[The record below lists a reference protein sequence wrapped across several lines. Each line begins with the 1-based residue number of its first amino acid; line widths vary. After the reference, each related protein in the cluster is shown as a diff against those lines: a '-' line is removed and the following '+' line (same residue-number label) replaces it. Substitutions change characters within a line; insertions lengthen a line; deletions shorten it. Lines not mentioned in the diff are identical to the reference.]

1 MIFIPKKTIQPF
13 YFGKLLNLVPFRE
26 NMMIK
31 QFFRWQIKAFDYLE
45 ARWETGPVSKSISNI
60 VVAFFLAGLVF
71 GLLAY
76 LDIYQIST
84 GYSAFFAIELAFNV
98 LLIFEVLGL
107 IFLIPKSVA
116 DAVGKQFEII
126 SLVLLRDA
134 FKEFGHYLGEMNW
147 EVGFL
152 LELSPIVSDAFGAI
166 LIFFITGLFYRAQ
179 KHIRITG
186 SHEEQQR
193 FIGIKKLISIYLT
206 ISFFGLG
213 VYDLVSAYQNHEF
226 IYSIKLFYTLLI
238 FTDVFI
244 LLFSLRYTT
253 KYYNLFRYSSFAL
266 ATIFLRLTLSAPA
279 YYNVLL
285 AVIAGLMVLG
295 VTYIYNKLL
304 TKEEDFKKRE

>member
-1 MIFIPKKTIQPF
+1 
-13 YFGKLLNLVPFRE
+13 
-26 NMMIK
+26 MIK
-31 QFFRWQIKAFDYLE
+31 QFFKFQIEAFDYLE
-45 ARWETGPVSKSISNI
+45 ERWESGPVSKTISNI
-60 VVAFFLAGLVF
+60 VVAFFLAGLAL

-134 FKEFGHYLGEMNW
+134 FKEFGHYLGEVNW
-147 EVGFL
+147 ELEFL
-152 LELSPIVSDAFGAI
+152 MELLPIISDAFGAI
-166 LIFFITGLFYRAQ
+166 LIFLITGLFYRAQ
-179 KHIRITG
+179 KHVRITG
-186 SHEEQQR
+186 SYEEQQR

-206 ISFFGLG
+206 LSFIGLG
-213 VYDLVSAYQNHEF
+213 IYDLFSAYQNHQF

-304 TKEEDFKKRE
+304 SVQKISD